1 MTNEERFIV
10 RLQTATTGMVLTNE
24 ERRILNWLARWDEFT
39 VDNVVSIINKARGA
53 EQVLHG

>member
-24 ERRILNWLARWDEFT
+24 ERSILNWLARWDAFT

>member
-24 ERRILNWLARWDEFT
+24 ERRILNWLARWDAFT

>member
-10 RLQTATTGMVLTNE
+10 RLQTATNGMALTNE
-24 ERRILNWLARWDEFT
+24 ECRILNWLARWDEFT